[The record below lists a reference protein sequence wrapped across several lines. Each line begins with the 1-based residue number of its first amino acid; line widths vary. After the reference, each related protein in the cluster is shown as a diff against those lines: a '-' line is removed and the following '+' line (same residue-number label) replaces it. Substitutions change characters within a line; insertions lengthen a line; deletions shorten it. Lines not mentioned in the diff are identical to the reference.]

1 MDLSQWH
8 LALALAAG
16 RVSGLVKSQDGRSY
30 LIRGSTYKM
39 QQETVEVTEDD
50 QGQIREQRVLLD
62 RFVPVL
68 RALDM
73 TPGSEQYGQVLTLR

>member
-16 RVSGLVKSQDGRSY
+16 QVSGLVKSQDGRSY
-30 LIRGSTYKM
+30 LIRGSTYKI
-39 QQETVEVTEDD
+39 QQESVEITEDD
-50 QGQIREQRVLLD
+50 QGQTREEHTFLD
-62 RFVPVL
+62 RFIPVL

-73 TPGSEQYGQVLTLR
+73 TPGSNQYGQVLTLK